1 MLRIVSCFLVLFL
14 AWPCSIKAGQKTVMF
29 DLSHGQCRGIEPGFE
44 TYPEVIPGYEA
55 IVGECGARLLVND
68 SSEINAGLL
77 SDVDVL
83 IMLSPLSN
91 TLQRDITAVEKQAI
105 VDFVKGGGCLLFF
118 VDDEHRVDIT
128 RYGANDITRPFG
140 IEFGPDVKG
149 LPGNCGAVSFEN
161 EIFGGR
167 REIPY
172 SGARL
177 MRGGIPASVCM
188 EQGYLHASFVKL
200 PNGGKLFVAADTM
213 VGLLMGYED
222 GERNVSKKML
232 SRWWGKDSRL
242 YMRELIQWMLSD

>member
-1 MLRIVSCFLVLFL
+1 MLRIVSCCLVLFL

-29 DLSHGQCRGIEPGFE
+29 DLSHGQCRGIDPGFE

-83 IMLSPLSN
+83 MMLSPLSN

-118 VDDEHRVDIT
+118 MDDEHRVDIT

-177 MRGGIPASVCM
+177 MRGGVPASVCM

-222 GERNVSKKML
+222 GERNVSRKML

>member
-29 DLSHGQCRGIEPGFE
+29 DLSHGKCRGIEPGFE

-177 MRGGIPASVCM
+177 MRGGVPASVCM

-213 VGLLMGYED
+213 VG
-222 GERNVSKKML
+222 
-232 SRWWGKDSRL
+232 GKATRL
-242 YMRELIQWMLSD
+242 